1 MNIMCP
7 ISNAEEMEQVHN
19 WGVQEIYFG
28 LQNTEFL
35 INNRRPS
42 HKCNLA
48 VDKETLAK
56 FAHKMRQA
64 GITIYVTVNSV
75 VNNERNVNLL
85 LGVIRDC
92 MECGI
97 VNFIVADI
105 NLLLAIR
112 KNIVGEYH
120 LTLSTCMPVYNQK
133 TIDFFRKM
141 NVERFVLPRH
151 LLVNEIDELVQR
163 NRECEFEVLI
173 KNSRCINED
182 GNCAFEHGLA
192 NYIDGMEG
200 GCCQYHYD
208 VEYVGN
214 EPEDQID
221 REILRKRYEYV
232 RVNSL
237 FACGA
242 CYIKHFQEIGVAS
255 LKIVGREF
263 ATSRKIKDIVFLTN
277 CIRHAGSSEEEYKKF
292 VKGFHKEVYGK
303 ECTLSQCYY

>member
-7 ISNAEEMEQVHN
+7 ISNAEEMDQVCS

-28 LQNTEFL
+28 LQNTDFV

-42 HKCNLA
+42 QKCNLA
-48 VDKETLAK
+48 VDRETLAE
-56 FAHKMRQA
+56 FARKMAQE
-64 GITIYVTVNSV
+64 GITIYVTVNGV
-75 VNNERNVNLL
+75 VNSERSVELL
-85 LGVIRDC
+85 LGVIREC

-97 VNFIVADI
+97 RNFIVADV

-112 KNIVGEYH
+112 KRITGEYH

-133 TIDFFRKM
+133 TIDFFKKM

-151 LLVNEIDELVQR
+151 LLLEEIDELVQR
-163 NRECEFEVLI
+163 NRDCEFEVLI

-182 GNCAFEHGLA
+182 GNCSFEHGLA
-192 NYIDGMEG
+192 NYLDGMEG

-208 VEYVGN
+208 VEYVN
-214 EPEDQID
+214 EEPEDLVD

-232 RVNSL
+232 RVSSQ

-242 CYIKHFQEIGVAS
+242 CHIKHFHEIGVAS

-263 ATSRKIKDIVFLTN
+263 ATSRKIKDVAFIAD
-277 CIRHAGSSEEEYKKF
+277 CIRHIGCSEDEYKRH
-292 VKGFHKEVYGK
+292 VHGIYKEIYGK
-303 ECTLSQCYY
+303 ECHLSQCYY